1 MDIANRNES
10 VTELRANNKRLTVAL
25 AAVSLGL
32 LLVAGKLFFQSE
44 IVLLNTPGMPS
55 QAVIQ
60 KQSFDKA
67 SQAATLTA
75 VTTNLASITP
85 ANAEYQKRFLQMYFA
100 PEAYTKI
107 NQEIDFLVEKMK
119 VERENGSRYFISKRY
134 EYDPAL
140 DKHFVIGE
148 LHVVNAAKDTYED
161 HVFEYQIKV
170 ENYRV
175 WIVEA
180 KSYKGATAHNSEWVK
195 ANSNK

>member
-25 AAVSLGL
+25 AAVSVGL

-119 VERENGSRYFISKRY
+119 VERENR
-134 EYDPAL
+134 PA
-140 DKHFVIGE
+140 V
-148 LHVVNAAKDTYED
+148 
-161 HVFEYQIKV
+161 
-170 ENYRV
+170 
-175 WIVEA
+175 
-180 KSYKGATAHNSEWVK
+180 
-195 ANSNK
+195 

>member
-1 MDIANRNES
+1 MDLANRNES
-10 VTELRANNKRLTVAL
+10 VSELKTNNKRLTFAL
-25 AAVSLGL
+25 AAVSAAL

-44 IVLLNTPGMPS
+44 IVLINTPGLPN

-60 KQSFDKA
+60 KESFDKA
-67 SQAATLTA
+67 SQAATLMA

-119 VERENGSRYFISKRY
+119 IERESGSRYFISKRY

-140 DKHFVIGE
+140 DKHFVVGE

-161 HVFEYQIKV
+161 HVFEFQIKV

-175 WIVEA
+175 WITDA
-180 KSYKGATAHNSEWVK
+180 KSYKGAVARNSEWLK
-195 ANSNK
+195 ANTKQ

>member
-1 MDIANRNES
+1 MDLTNRNES
-10 VTELRANNKRLTVAL
+10 VTELKKNNRLLTIAVAC
-25 AAVSLGL
+25 LGACL

-55 QAVIQ
+55 EAVIQ
-60 KQSFDKA
+60 RSSFDKA
-67 SQAATLTA
+67 SQAATLSA
-75 VTTNLASITP
+75 VTSNLASITP
-85 ANAEYQKRFLQMYFA
+85 ASAEYQKRFLQMYFA

-148 LHVVNAAKDTYED
+148 VHVVNAAKDSYED
-161 HVFEYQIKV
+161 HVFEYQIRV

-175 WIVEA
+175 WIIDA
-180 KSYKGATAHNSEWVK
+180 KSYKGDKAHNSEWLK